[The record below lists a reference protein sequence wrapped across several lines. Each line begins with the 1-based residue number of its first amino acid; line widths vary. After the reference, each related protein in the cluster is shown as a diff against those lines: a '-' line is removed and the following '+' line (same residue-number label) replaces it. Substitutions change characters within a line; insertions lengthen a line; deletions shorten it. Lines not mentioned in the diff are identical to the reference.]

1 MKQDTQDMKPLRKLL
16 KGKVPTRQQY
26 TNWITPVRNTYNK
39 YASIIF
45 SFLGVFFVYSDQNLY
60 NTVNAVIFINLDTE
74 YYKNEIFENFSCI
87 HAWQAPAMTRLH
99 IYCTERN
106 LSVLHEPA
114 KKNRYVV

>member
-74 YYKNEIFENFSCI
+74 YYKNEIFENFSRI
-87 HAWQAPAMTRLH
+87 HAWQAPAMTRIAH
-99 IYCTERN
+99 ILYREKPLCIAR
-106 LSVLHEPA
+106 A
-114 KKNRYVV
+114 RKKK